1 VSTAPTPWASL
12 VRAARTRARTE
23 GRVAIAVK
31 EPAVTAA
38 SRTIVFVASWRQYCS
53 TYCTAARNPPR
64 HRIDRFG
71 APKHLRDI
79 RLEAVIG
86 DRDRLPAI
94 RSSPTRR
101 SLEPASA
108 RLLRSPP
115 SALFHE
121 SSLFRLGL
129 ARSTRELSASAPA
142 RRFARGGVVA
152 VGRIGD
158 KPPTIFRDAA
168 LTRSTLTSHRSFL
181 QIAPVI
187 VSTPWRRTPQSQ
199 QQVSVQSGRRP
210 LSPAQIDDPANQTD
224 GAGATGG
231 LLQ

>member
-1 VSTAPTPWASL
+1 M
-12 VRAARTRARTE
+12 
-23 GRVAIAVK
+23 
-31 EPAVTAA
+31 TAA

-53 TYCTAARNPPR
+53 TCCTAARNPPR

-142 RRFARGGVVA
+142 RRFASGGVVA

-210 LSPAQIDDPANQTD
+210 CRPHKSTIRRTKQMARALREGCSNNYLREPPDLNDILPQLTISCHRPRYYDRAI
-224 GAGATGG
+224 
-231 LLQ
+231 L